1 MLNQRANPCSLGIGQ
16 ERKEH
21 QLASNMNS
29 PLSGKV
35 KAGFGGSGRYRNKV
49 LVGALM
55 IGVVPFVLSTF
66 AASVTVGTGA
76 LEFGQGSQQ
85 AVACDPTV
93 FAAISEEWHSQPT
106 ETDPSYGFFRVKSVT
121 VSNLDLI
128 SCKGKK
134 LRIRLIDTN
143 GIEIPI
149 GAYPDETMLPHVL
162 QISLPDTDAPV
173 STSDAAGLVLTYL
186 TGDGTFLSTNM
197 DAAVSLNTSGTSVYD
212 GSDLSP
218 DSADVTFYLDPTGQI
233 VNIDGQIVG
242 RTTVETVNNP
252 TR

>member
-1 MLNQRANPCSLGIGQ
+1 MAGKL
-16 ERKEH
+16 H
-21 QLASNMNS
+21 S

-35 KAGFGGSGRYRNKV
+35 TSGFGGSGRYRNKV
-49 LVGALM
+49 FLGTVL
-55 IGVVPFVLSTF
+55 IGIVPFVMSTF
-66 AASVTVGTGA
+66 AASVTVGSGA

-85 AVACDPTV
+85 AVACDPNV

-106 ETDPSYGFFRVKSVT
+106 EADSSAGYFRVKSVT

-134 LRIRLIDTN
+134 LRIRLIDTT
-143 GIEIPI
+143 GVEIPI
-149 GAYPDETMLPHVL
+149 GVAVDAAVSPHVL

-173 STSDAAGLVLTYL
+173 STSDSAGLALSYL
-186 TGDGTFLSTNM
+186 TGDGTFISSNM
-197 DAAVSLNTSGTSVYD
+197 DAAVSLSTSGTSVYD
-212 GSDLSP
+212 GSDLTP
-218 DSADVTFYLDPTGQI
+218 NSADVTFYLDPTAALI
-233 VNIDGQIVG
+233 NIDGQLVG